1 MQARGVGPSCEH
13 PDCDRLGYRLP
24 SPTPKFAL
32 NRLRAPAAAAIRAP
46 TMSSETP
53 DEIVIGVLALQGA
66 FAEHQAILS
75 RIKLPSH
82 PVTSLLVRTAE
93 DLEQCSALIIPG
105 GESTT
110 IASVATRTGMLQLLK
125 DYCQDSDKPV
135 WGTCAGCILL
145 AKEAT
150 GLKKGGQELFG
161 GMSVGVRRNGYGTQL
176 ESFEVMLDIPALREP
191 ERPFAGVF
199 IRAPIIE
206 HVDGSAPSSSSI
218 HTEIVARVPTSC
230 LPAELQE
237 DAASGST
244 DYTVVAMRQGR
255 KFVTTFH
262 PELTKDE
269 RLHEFFVKRC
279 VLGLSAGK

>member
-1 MQARGVGPSCEH
+1 
-13 PDCDRLGYRLP
+13 
-24 SPTPKFAL
+24 
-32 NRLRAPAAAAIRAP
+32 
-46 TMSSETP
+46 MSSDTP
-53 DEIVIGVLALQGA
+53 EEIVIGVLALQGA
-66 FAEHQAILS
+66 FAEHQAILM
-75 RIKLPSH
+75 RLKLPSH
-82 PVTSLLVRTAE
+82 PISPLLVRTAE
-93 DLEQCSALIIPG
+93 DLAKCAALIIPG

-110 IASVATRTGMLQLLK
+110 IASVAARTGMLQLLR
-125 DYCQDSDKPV
+125 DTCRDPSKPV

-161 GMSVGVRRNGYGTQL
+161 GMGVGVRRNGYGTQL
-176 ESFEVMLDIPALREP
+176 ESFEVMLDIPGLRDP

-206 HVDGSAPSSSSI
+206 HVDTSAPSSSSI
-218 HTEIVARVPTSC
+218 ETEIVARVPASC

-237 DAASGST
+237 AAETSTT
-244 DYTVVAMRQGR
+244 DYTVVAMRQGK

-269 RLHEFFVKRC
+269 RLHEFFIKRC
-279 VLGLSAGK
+279 VLELPAGK